1 MIFLQILKFKKNIL
15 KNLVLKI
22 CLIFFLEVNY
32 TKIKWTILWKII
44 KFIKKIKNRIDLWR
58 KISEFINESN
68 NHKEK
73 INNMLNY

>member
-15 KNLVLKI
+15 KNFVLKI